1 MAALLAPFDQIQEIL
16 GLAAVVVTGLFA
28 VFMGRREVRVA
39 GVLHLIDGFSLTL
52 VGALTHGATSFIS
65 ADVKAILIWFA
76 YALMTLRWPGRWLVV
91 LTALQGLAVLIRWS
105 FWLDAELP
113 RATTSLILNLT
124 GWMMLFILLGATVA
138 YPRRPWFS
146 AKPA

>member
-65 ADVKAILIWFA
+65 ADVKA
-76 YALMTLRWPGRWLVV
+76 MRWPGRWLVV